1 MAIKLFSIGLFDEK
15 DELTRINIEVF
26 PDHTPLIH
34 VDIEGFELSTL
45 KLEIKWDYENDSE
58 LMDLI
63 YITRYLQDKGVPH
76 IGLTMPYIPNARYDR
91 INNADEVFT
100 LKYFVEVINSLHF
113 DYVDVLDAHSNVSLA
128 LIDRVRQIDVAPL
141 IQKAID
147 DFKPDVLFMPDEGA
161 HKRYSKMFTLPS
173 TFGIKTRDWRTGE
186 IKDYF
191 LAEQNLVKGKRVL
204 IIDDICS
211 RGGTFYYASKLL
223 RDNGATSTGLYV
235 THCEEN
241 IANGNLLNKEKSG
254 IEQIYTANPLW
265 HRDMTTSVYS
275 PLDEIKVID

>member
-1 MAIKLFSIGLFDEK
+1 MAIKLFDEK
-15 DELTRINIEVF
+15 DELTKINIEVF

-45 KLEIKWDYENDSE
+45 KLEIRWDYEDDSE
-58 LMDLI
+58 LMALI
-63 YITRYLQDKGVPH
+63 CITRYLQDRGVSH
-76 IGLTMPYIPNARYDR
+76 ISLTMPYIPNARYDR
-91 INNADEVFT
+91 INNDDEVFT
-100 LKYFVEVINSLHF
+100 LKYFAEVINSLHF

-128 LIDRVRQIDVAPL
+128 LIDRVRQIDIAPL
-141 IQKAID
+141 IQKTID

-161 HKRYSKMFTLPS
+161 HKRYSKMFNLPS
-173 TFGIKTRDWRTGE
+173 TFGIKTRDWRSGE

-223 RDNGATSTGLYV
+223 HDNGATSTGLYV
-235 THCEEN
+235 SHCEEN

-265 HRDMTTSVYS
+265 HRDMTTSAYS
-275 PLDEIKVID
+275 PLNEIKVIN

>member
-1 MAIKLFSIGLFDEK
+1 MSIKLYR
-15 DELTRINIEVF
+15 RILNNRSEIISDLRKF
-26 PDHTPLIH
+26 PDHTSFLH
-34 VDIEGFELSTL
+34 VYAKDIACWSI
-45 KLEIKWDYENDSE
+45 EIRWDYENDAE
-58 LMDLI
+58 LMNLI
-63 YITRYLQDKGVPH
+63 YITRHLQNKGVPNL
-76 IGLTMPYIPNARYDR
+76 GLTMPYIPNARFDR
-91 INNADEVFT
+91 VNNYDEVFT
-100 LKYFVEVINSLHF
+100 LKYFAEVINSLHF
-113 DYVDVLDAHSNVSLA
+113 DYVNVLDAHSNVSLG

-147 DFKPDVLFMPDEGA
+147 DFSPDVLFMPDEGA
-161 HKRYSKMFTLPS
+161 HKRYSKMFDLPS
-173 TFGIKTRDWRTGE
+173 TFGIKTRDWRSGE

-241 IANGNLLNKEKSG
+241 IINGNLLNKAKSG

-265 HRDMTTSVYS
+265 HRDVTTSAYS
-275 PLDEIKVID
+275 LLDEIKVIN